1 MAEYPGPGPT
11 AGRRPAV
18 LPAAGEASA
27 VLAAGT
33 PAAGS
38 PARAP
43 IGPLAVGRSGADHR
57 PVPGGPAPAP
67 PERPEPSHAGR
78 PAWPAAA
85 GGGGGV
91 RRATGDPVKV
101 LLHRHRELCERAADP
116 LEIAAGL
123 EACGVTDRAVARY
136 RHRDVF
142 SLAEEL
148 YARVPRDLSCTPDGA
163 RRPGGDRATGS
174 EPDADLAPV
183 PGPACAAPH
192 AGGTAWH
199 AGGTACGAGRGSLR
213 RRGGRA
219 LAALLPAA
227 VCAAALAVHARATG
241 PLLIAVT
248 AAGAAGLAAALVL
261 AVRSGPLRAP
271 RRAPLTTWAA
281 TLLLVLYAAYGDGLL
296 DQLAGTGPVEP
307 PPPATA
313 PLLGL
318 AAAVA
323 PAALCARL
331 FAVRARRRLA
341 VSRALDDFTA
351 GVRPLLLAVVALQLV
366 ALTGLLAAARL
377 VPGTRPGALAPAVAL
392 GALLF
397 LARLLAVYGFP
408 RAGSIALGGAAAAQ
422 ALACLSLLAGRLPG
436 CDAAAVPVRRAV
448 ESWGAAAV
456 PGAVC
461 TAAALVLLGYACA
474 VLARASAHARR

>member
-1 MAEYPGPGPT
+1 M
-11 AGRRPAV
+11 
-18 LPAAGEASA
+18 
-27 VLAAGT
+27 
-33 PAAGS
+33 
-38 PARAP
+38 
-43 IGPLAVGRSGADHR
+43 
-57 PVPGGPAPAP
+57 
-67 PERPEPSHAGR
+67 
-78 PAWPAAA
+78 
-85 GGGGGV
+85 

-101 LLHRHRELCERAADP
+101 LLHRHRELCERAVDP

-183 PGPACAAPH
+183 PGPACAPPHAGGTAWHAGGTAWH

-227 VCAAALAVHARATG
+227 GGAAALAVHARATG

-296 DQLAGTGPVEP
+296 DQLVGTGPVEP

-366 ALTGLLAAARL
+366 ALTGLVAAARL